1 MAITSKTS
9 PERHKVFGIS
19 DSLLNAVRDLY
30 KPKDEKEI
38 EEDPKLSSN
47 EDSKAED
54 AQVLVEAGKG
64 RPDVAATARKVSRKS
79 GALRSKDS
87 VASKTTARFKQRHA
101 GKTVPTR
108 SGTEG
113 QPRATGK
120 GSASRGGSKRPLGGA
135 STVHND
141 LASVPEDEFRRKY
154 GKSKSAMRTSLRDHY
169 ETLSINL
176 DKEQDYQYNRN
187 SWLDALSKVG
197 KDGLQEETIS
207 EMHVTV
213 QATPGGTTYK
223 ILSVSKDVG
232 NRIKVG
238 EVISDTALDD
248 LKDSD
253 VSISYK
259 DHDSYSERSKKAKE
273 HDDPDSGTD
282 KTEQVN
288 GGQAPGRDPSGR
300 RFNPAAARTRPKPSQ
315 PGRDP
320 SGRRFNPAAARTRS
334 TALTHPIPARKP
346 KPSTSGT
353 SKPKTTGGTQLE
365 NVEEALA
372 HDCASH
378 VKHEQ
383 WGEGQ
388 CISGQHTLVEK
399 EKKECEKCGGDGE
412 IDGEECEHCNGKG
425 FHMEGFVTHYDVMF
439 ESGIQENVPVGDL
452 EIIKERHH
460 SHNSKK
466 KAMKEDDDDNDD
478 NGNGDNGD
486 EDDNDKP
493 KKKKKKKLDKVDKD
507 ELEGSHDERDDKD
520 IDNDGDIDQ
529 SDKFLHKKRKAIS
542 KNIKE
547 WINFAQKK
555 PGDGNIKNAMEANHL
570 AQHYLQMAQRDKI
583 FGRESSENEKL
594 AKQFYEQYKEMKESG
609 DESDD
614 DTFQNEKV
622 IDALESIKEEPY
634 DMARL
639 ERDALVRAGQRKQ
652 DRARKVAKTSLGTPH
667 KIPPSYNT
675 KTHKLVKKKGQ
686 EGLKTV
692 PKDYKLSQGEYE
704 AEEVQEPEDSTNLPE
719 HAPEV
724 VEYTSS
730 QYAYNRSSWMDALQE
745 VNRYKGRSGHRVTK
759 PDKEGPEHIIMQL
772 RKVETMGD
780 KHGGVDFNDGT
791 KVKVKPETAKKALE
805 KYARMKPDEKEK
817 WQKTAAH
824 SHGGLSHATSDKKI
838 DHTSP
843 GQPKPRAA
851 RKEFDPLDYSRHPD
865 DA

>member
-1 MAITSKTS
+1 MAITSKTP

-38 EEDPKLSSN
+38 EEDPKLSSK

-54 AQVLVEAGKG
+54 TQLLAEAGKG
-64 RPDVAATARKVSRKS
+64 RVDVAATSRKVARKSKT
-79 GALRSKDS
+79 LRSKES

-108 SGTEG
+108 AGTEG
-113 QPRATGK
+113 QPRATGV
-120 GSASRGGSKRPLGGA
+120 GRASRGGSKRPLGGA
-135 STVHND
+135 SVVHTD
-141 LASVPEDEFRRKY
+141 LANVPEDEFRRKY

-176 DKEQDYQYNRN
+176 DKEHDYRYNRN

-223 ILSVSKDVG
+223 IISVSKDVG
-232 NRIKVG
+232 SRIKVG

-300 RFNPAAARTRPKPSQ
+300 RFNPAAARTRPKPS
-315 PGRDP
+315 PTGRDP
-320 SGRRFNPAAARTRS
+320 SGRRFNPAAARTR
-334 TALTHPIPARKP
+334 P
-346 KPSTSGT
+346 
-353 SKPKTTGGTQLE
+353 KPKTAGGTQLE

-529 SDKFLHKKRKAIS
+529 SDKFLHKRRKAIS
-542 KNIKE
+542 KSIKE

-622 IDALESIKEEPY
+622 IDALEDIEE
-634 DMARL
+634 
-639 ERDALVRAGQRKQ
+639 AGTLLWKST
-652 DRARKVAKTSLGTPH
+652 RARRAANVAKTSLGTPH
-667 KIPPSYNT
+667 KIAPQYDT

-686 EGLKTV
+686 QGLKTV

-704 AEEVQEPEDSTNLPE
+704 AEEVQEPKDSTNLGE
-719 HAPEV
+719 YAPEV

-730 QYAYNRSSWMDALQE
+730 QYSYNRSSWMDALQE

-759 PDKEGPEHIIMQL
+759 PDKEGPEHIVMQL

-780 KHGGVDFNDGT
+780 KHGGVEFNDGT

-824 SHGGLSHATSDKKI
+824 SHGGLSHAVSDKKI

-851 RKEFDPLDYSRHPD
+851 RRSEDPLGDLQHPD
-865 DA
+865 DK